1 MIFIQFS
8 IHIFSYSAG
17 NYALSIAR
25 HKQKIHYFCHIIN
38 HFTRLAMTVDP
49 KFHSFARPVTV
60 DQLPPRFTYPF
71 CYTPHPLCIEAAA
84 LLRDYILSH
93 HRGDDVIAELDEGKM
108 LGVLVVQDADDRI
121 GFLAAFSG
129 NLCHSCNHH
138 YFVPAVYDLLDPEGE
153 FRQGENAIS
162 LINKR
167 ISALQNDG
175 RRALLAHRVEEEKAR
190 LTAEIER
197 FSQAMKQEKKERHM
211 LRAEGNLSPEVEA
224 DMIARSQFAKAEL
237 KRRRRAAQEAID
249 ALPELAEL
257 RSLDLEMAQLSA
269 QRKSMSAQL
278 QNRLFQLFVMRN
290 ARGETADLANIF
302 SHTTQG
308 IPPAGAG
315 ECAAPRLLQYAFTH
329 GFKPRAMAEFWWGK
343 SPAAEVR
350 HHGEFYPACRS
361 KCLPILTFMMQGLSV
376 DPNPHEAESVPSSLT
391 LLYDD
396 AYLSVVDKPAG
407 MLTVPGRI
415 DATSLLSLYQNM
427 FPEASGPMIV
437 HRLDMAT
444 SGIVLIAKTKDVHK
458 HLQSQFADRRTAKI
472 YEALLEGIV
481 TADEGIISL
490 PIRPNPD
497 DRPRQIV
504 DCVNGKEAITHY
516 RVIDRTATGCTR
528 IEFHPM
534 TGRTHQLRLHSAH
547 QQGLG
552 CPIVGDTL
560 YGKHSDGTRLCLHA
574 RSLTFTHPVTGKVIT
589 ITSPTPF

>member
-1 MIFIQFS
+1 
-8 IHIFSYSAG
+8 
-17 NYALSIAR
+17 
-25 HKQKIHYFCHIIN
+25 
-38 HFTRLAMTVDP
+38 MTADP
-49 KFHSFARPVTV
+49 KFHSFARRVTA
-60 DQLPPRFTYPF
+60 DELPPRFTYPF
-71 CYTPHPLCIEAAA
+71 CYSPHPLCVEAAR
-84 LLRDYILSH
+84 LLCDYIQSQ
-93 HRGDDVIAELDEGKM
+93 HRDDEVAAELAKGKM
-108 LGVLVVQDADDRI
+108 LGVLVAQDNEGNI
-121 GFLAAFSG
+121 GFFAAFSG
-129 NLCHSCNHH
+129 NLCHSCSHD

-153 FRQGENAIS
+153 FRRGEDEIS
-162 LINKR
+162 LINQR
-167 ISALQNDG
+167 ISALQNDDL
-175 RRALLAHRVEEEKAR
+175 RTALAQRVEQEKAR
-190 LTAEIER
+190 IMADLEDFRKVMKHEKMER
-197 FSQAMKQEKKERHM
+197 DQ
-211 LRAEGNLSPEVEA
+211 LRAEGDLKPSVEA
-224 DMIARSQFAKAEL
+224 VMIARSQYLKAEL
-237 KRRRRAAQEAID
+237 KRRRRDADAAIE

-257 RSLDLEMAQLSA
+257 RRLDHEIEHLSA
-269 QRKSMSAQL
+269 LRKSMSAQL
-278 QNRLFQLFVMRN
+278 QNRLFHLFVMRN
-290 ARGETADLANIF
+290 ARGESRDLVDIFRHTA
-302 SHTTQG
+302 QG
-308 IPPAGAG
+308 IPPAGSG

-329 GFKPRAMAEFWWGK
+329 DFKPRAMAEFWWGK
-343 SPAAEVR
+343 SPIAEVR

-361 KCLPILTFMMQGLSV
+361 KCLPILTFMMQGMDV
-376 DPNPHEAESVPSSLT
+376 DPNPHEAQSAPASLT
-391 LLYDD
+391 VLYDD

-415 DATSLLSLYQNM
+415 EAPSLLSIYQTI
-427 FPEASGPMIV
+427 FPDASGPMIV

-444 SGIVLIAKTKDVHK
+444 SGIVLIAKNKEVHK